1 MDGQWACT
9 EWCKSHASC
18 VQATVSFVGV
28 PEGGNPCHMFEER
41 GEVYDFRDDFNATWC
56 GTRDQIKYLL
66 GEVKKV
72 FDQKPWVGDNYGA
85 HQCGFG
91 GDNCLESKCCG
102 TQTCNWDFTECEY
115 FKCFRKDE
123 NFAGCAAKPEGDWD
137 GEVLGSGPTDEP
149 LPAVEDGKLPH
160 PTSLFCFVVAMPGA
174 HSSAGALEDE
184 GALVA
189 TAKKTKSSVYSC
201 DDQLVIDGWVESG
214 SVQNIDAFIQYW
226 GKVNEDGRYLLHDW
240 LIKADADCVFMA
252 DRVKA
257 HINKFKPPAGAAVYF
272 RNTPFRF
279 NFMGA
284 FEMMSREGA
293 QVFFE
298 NNWQCDAKVG
308 HTGGE
313 DYWMKLCLDTL
324 GLRFIEDYQLLYDK
338 YAAQNGC
345 GDSWS
350 AAFHFYKTPEFVEN
364 CLSEMNR

>member
-1 MDGQWACT
+1 
-9 EWCKSHASC
+9 
-18 VQATVSFVGV
+18 
-28 PEGGNPCHMFEER
+28 
-41 GEVYDFRDDFNATWC
+41 
-56 GTRDQIKYLL
+56 
-66 GEVKKV
+66 
-72 FDQKPWVGDNYGA
+72 
-85 HQCGFG
+85 
-91 GDNCLESKCCG
+91 
-102 TQTCNWDFTECEY
+102 
-115 FKCFRKDE
+115 
-123 NFAGCAAKPEGDWD
+123 
-137 GEVLGSGPTDEP
+137 
-149 LPAVEDGKLPH
+149 
-160 PTSLFCFVVAMPGA
+160 MPGA
-174 HSSAGALEDE
+174 HPSAGVSEDE

-189 TAKKTKSSVYSC
+189 TAKRTKSSVYSC

-226 GKVNEDGRYLLHDW
+226 GKVEEDGRYMLHDW

-252 DRVKA
+252 DRFKA